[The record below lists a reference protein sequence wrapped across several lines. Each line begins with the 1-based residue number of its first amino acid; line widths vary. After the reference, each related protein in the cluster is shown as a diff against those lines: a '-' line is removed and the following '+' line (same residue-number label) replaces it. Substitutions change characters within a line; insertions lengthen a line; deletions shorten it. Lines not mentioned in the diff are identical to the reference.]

1 MALENKDV
9 LANLNKQRNELKEQI
24 ENARVTLLKIE
35 GAIDVL
41 EQIEASKEEEEVE
54 TTETEVVEGTDE

>member
-9 LANLNKQRNELKEQI
+9 LVNLSKQRDELKEQI

-41 EQIEASKEEEEVE
+41 EQIEASKEEEVE

>member
-9 LANLNKQRNELKEQI
+9 LANLGKQRNELKEQI

>member
-9 LANLNKQRNELKEQI
+9 LVNLSKQRDELKEQI

-41 EQIEASKEEEEVE
+41 EQIEASKEEVE

>member
-9 LANLNKQRNELKEQI
+9 LANLSKQRDELKEQI

-41 EQIEASKEEEEVE
+41 EQIEASKEEEVE